1 MITKPLREQ
10 EASYSSSSFHFQKKK
25 KNEMQVSLP
34 MSFAHRPQVISQA
47 LKTLE

>member
-10 EASYSSSSFHFQKKK
+10 EAAYSSSSFHFQKK
-25 KNEMQVSLP
+25 EMQVSLP

>member
-10 EASYSSSSFHFQKKK
+10 EASYSSSSFHFQEKKK
-25 KNEMQVSLP
+25 EMQVSLP